1 MEAIDKKNKK
11 AQKVKALNK
20 SQPSL
25 LQVLDMPMI
34 SKEKEEKDYRKANEE
49 YLLRKAKEEEDGRK
63 ANEEQSKRYGTIT
76 HVRSQKI

>member
-34 SKEKEEKDYRKANEE
+34 SKEKEEK
-49 YLLRKAKEEEDGRK
+49 GVRK

>member
-34 SKEKEEKDYRKANEE
+34 SKEKEEKDQKSQRRVFIEE
-49 YLLRKAKEEEDGRK
+49 
-63 ANEEQSKRYGTIT
+63 SKRRGGW
-76 HVRSQKI
+76 QKS

>member
-34 SKEKEEKDYRKANEE
+34 SKEKEEKDTEKPTKSIYWGKQKKRRMAEKLTKSRAN
-49 YLLRKAKEEEDGRK
+49 AM
-63 ANEEQSKRYGTIT
+63 AQ
-76 HVRSQKI
+76 

>member
-34 SKEKEEKDYRKANEE
+34 SKEKEEKGVRKANEE
-49 YLLRKAKEEEDGRK
+49 HT
-63 ANEEQSKRYGTIT
+63 KR
-76 HVRSQKI
+76 

>member
-34 SKEKEEKDYRKANEE
+34 SKEKEEVLDKERKD
-49 YLLRKAKEEEDGRK
+49 KEK
-63 ANEEQSKRYGTIT
+63 NQ
-76 HVRSQKI
+76 

>member
-34 SKEKEEKDYRKANEE
+34 SKEKEEEDVRKAN
-49 YLLRKAKEEEDGRK
+49 KE
-63 ANEEQSKRYGTIT
+63 QTKR
-76 HVRSQKI
+76 